1 MKRITNLER
10 PTRRKFIKTAAAMG
24 SAVYFSPHLTA
35 LANAPS
41 EANISCQYYPWF
53 TFFKREGID
62 WHADLSYSIKTFASV
77 GFGGFEP
84 TFDSVDDVE
93 NLKPLLKKYQLPMHS
108 FYVNSIL
115 HDPKQ
120 VEASISQVIEIA
132 NAAKATDVKILVTNP
147 SPIRWGGDENKT
159 DHQLMIQAKALN
171 ELGEKLRKLGLTLA
185 YHNHDAEMR
194 NSAREFHH
202 MMMGTDPE
210 NVRLSLD
217 AHWIYRGSGNS
228 QVALFD
234 IVNLYMDRIVELHLR
249 QSKGGI
255 WTEAFCQGD
264 IDYHRLAEVLL
275 ANHKKP
281 HLVLEQAVEEGSP
294 HTMNGV
300 EAHQLGLAYAKE
312 VFAEL

>member
-1 MKRITNLER
+1 
-10 PTRRKFIKTAAAMG
+10 MG
-24 SAVYFSPHLTA
+24 SAVYFSPHLA
-35 LANAPS
+35 VLADTQAK
-41 EANISCQYYPWF
+41 ANIFCQYYPWF

-132 NAAKATDVKILVTNP
+132 NAAKATGVKILVTNP

-264 IDYHRLAEVLL
+264 IDYHHLAEVLL

>member
-1 MKRITNLER
+1 MQD
-10 PTRRKFIKTAAAMG
+10 RRSFIKTVPVVAG
-24 SAVYFSPHLTA
+24 AVYFSPHLTA
-35 LANAPS
+35 LANAPV
-41 EANISCQYYPWF
+41 EPNISCQYYPWF

-62 WHADLSYSIKTFASV
+62 WYADLSYSIESVASV

-84 TFDSVDDVE
+84 TFDSVEEVE

-120 VEASISQVIEIA
+120 VEASISQVIKIA
-132 NAAKATDVKILVTNP
+132 NAAKATGVKILVTNP
-147 SPIRWGGDENKT
+147 SPIRWGGDENKI
-159 DHQLMIQAKALN
+159 DSQLIFQAKALN
-171 ELGEKLRKLGLTLA
+171 ELGKKLRKLGLTLA

-202 MMMGTDPE
+202 MMVGTDPE

-234 IVNLYMDRIVELHLR
+234 IVNLYLDRIVELHLR
-249 QSKGGI
+249 QSKEGI
-255 WTEAFCQGD
+255 WTEDFGQGD
-264 IDYHRLAEVLL
+264 IDYHRLAEVLSF
-275 ANHKKP
+275 NHKKP

-300 EAHQLGLAYAKE
+300 EAHRLGLAYAKQ
-312 VFAEL
+312 VFAGL